1 MAPTDK
7 LEPLAAAWVKS
18 VCGEEIGTVS
28 ELVDSKGWE
37 KVKNE
42 IDAGI
47 ERANEKAVSNVA
59 RVKKW
64 KLLMKEFSVDGGELS
79 PSLKLKRFH
88 IVEIYKH
95 EIENMYENAI

>member
-1 MAPTDK
+1 M
-7 LEPLAAAWVKS
+7 
-18 VCGEEIGTVS
+18 S
-28 ELVDSKGWE
+28 ELVASEGWE
-37 KVKNE
+37 KVKDE

-88 IVEIYKH
+88 VVEMYKN
-95 EIENMYENAI
+95 EIEALYQ